1 MLDIY
6 TVYGCGGF
14 AREVMPLLRNH
25 VNKLDPNTKEFYFI
39 DDSENRQAFVN
50 DTKVLSF
57 ENLLNDFSKSK
68 IHCCI
73 TIADKN
79 TRIKLTQKCIDN
91 GISIIS
97 IISKNSVIMDDVN
110 IGEGTVISPFVTIT
124 SNVLIG
130 KSFHANIYSYVAHD
144 CIIGDF
150 VTFAP
155 GVMCNGNV
163 HIGSGV
169 YIGTG
174 TIIHPGTSKNPI
186 VIGKDSKIAAGSVVK
201 KNIPE
206 NAIAMGNPAQVLSRE
221 LLKKMK
227 KNV

>member
-1 MLDIY
+1 
-6 TVYGCGGF
+6 
-14 AREVMPLLRNH
+14 
-25 VNKLDPNTKEFYFI
+25 
-39 DDSENRQAFVN
+39 
-50 DTKVLSF
+50 
-57 ENLLNDFSKSK
+57 
-68 IHCCI
+68 
-73 TIADKN
+73 
-79 TRIKLTQKCIDN
+79 
-91 GISIIS
+91 
-97 IISKNSVIMDDVN
+97 MDDVN
-110 IGEGTVISPFVTIT
+110 IGEGSVISPFVTIT

-130 KSFHANIYSYVAHD
+130 KSFQAYIYSYVAHD

-186 VIGKDSKIAAGSVVK
+186 VIGKNSKVAAGSVVK

-227 KNV
+227 KNG

>member
-1 MLDIY
+1 
-6 TVYGCGGF
+6 
-14 AREVMPLLRNH
+14 
-25 VNKLDPNTKEFYFI
+25 
-39 DDSENRQAFVN
+39 
-50 DTKVLSF
+50 
-57 ENLLNDFSKSK
+57 
-68 IHCCI
+68 
-73 TIADKN
+73 
-79 TRIKLTQKCIDN
+79 
-91 GISIIS
+91 
-97 IISKNSVIMDDVN
+97 MDDVN
-110 IGEGTVISPFVTIT
+110 IGEGSVISPFVTIT

-130 KSFHANIYSYVAHD
+130 KSFQANIYSYVAHD

-163 HIGSGV
+163 HIGSVV

-186 VIGKDSKIAAGSVVK
+186 VIGKNSKVAAGSVVK

-227 KNV
+227 KNG